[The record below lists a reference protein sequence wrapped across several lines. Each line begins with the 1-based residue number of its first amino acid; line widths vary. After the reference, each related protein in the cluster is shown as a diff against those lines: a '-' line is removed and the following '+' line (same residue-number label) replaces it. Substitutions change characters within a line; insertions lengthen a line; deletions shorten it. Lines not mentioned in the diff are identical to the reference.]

1 MRNAPAQPAAAKIL
15 RIDVARGI
23 QWVEV
28 PEAGLRLLCGCPADA
43 VKHLIKR
50 GLIVRRE
57 VNGVVAETGP
67 NAILLSDL
75 PVQNGEL
82 SNLAEFPVLQML
94 YKQGMLVP
102 GHPANSGSKPLLIGS
117 ADQVESQMRYIYR
130 GNYGLVSREE
140 IVETG
145 VSAERAAQIMRLKLA
160 FAFGRIRPT
169 QDFLDSCVVG
179 EGKVEIAPGVAL
191 HRIEPNVF
199 QITYGDET
207 VTVDLNLPRGE
218 GYECPYPLAHLRYE
232 PEYFSVIHSGE
243 GDGWDVNRPSMS
255 SIVTFQGRIYLIDAG
270 PQLAHVLT
278 ALGIGIDQ
286 VDGIFHTH
294 AHDDHFAGLAVLMR
308 AGRRIDYFAT
318 PLVRSSVA
326 KKLTC
331 LLGLEEER
339 FDDFFNIRDLAF
351 DEWNDIEGLE
361 VMPLFSPHPVENNLF
376 VFRTLSGEGYRSYAH
391 FADIA
396 SFDVLERMV
405 TEDPDKPG
413 LDRALLERVRADYL
427 TPVNVKKIDIG
438 GGMIHGAAADFRGD
452 ESRRILLAHRADSL
466 TAVEKEIGSS
476 ASFGTTDV
484 LVGGASE
491 SLRRLAFGYL
501 QAHLPGV
508 PIHQLRM
515 LLNHPVDDI
524 NPGAII
530 LREGE
535 MPTDVMLLLSGCAE
549 KIRTRDGLAGSL
561 PVGALLGDQS
571 LLNERPSLHTYR
583 ASSFLRVM
591 RLPRSL
597 FLEIVH
603 RNQLEDRRRRVADL
617 ANFLDST
624 NLFGDGLPVTVL
636 ARILDG
642 ATEHSF
648 AAGEEILNGNLHV
661 MNLIRSGVVERVIG
675 DRVLEV
681 LGPRDAFGEEG
692 AIFNVP
698 YLYRLRAVEATE
710 VIQIPRKLIGEV
722 PILRWKLL
730 EAQQDRSFRLLHDEQ
745 MADRIAWSDKLAI
758 RVSRMDRHHRIMV
771 EIANAILENIVP
783 EANHRSLVGIFDALV
798 DYTHYHCGSEE
809 KLMSVYGYPGFEEH
823 LRQHI
828 ALMQRTTEY
837 RDRVNSG
844 ELPDRAAFKRF
855 VEEDVMHH
863 FVVEDAGYAAFLN
876 SIGVY

>member
-1 MRNAPAQPAAAKIL
+1 MKIL

-28 PEAGLRLLCGCPADA
+28 PEAGLRLLCGCPADS

-57 VNGVVAETGP
+57 ANGVVSETGP

-82 SNLAEFPVLQML
+82 ANLAEFPVLQML

-102 GHPANSGSKPLLIGS
+102 GHPANSGHKPLLIGS

-140 IVETG
+140 IAETG
-145 VSAERAAQIMRLKLA
+145 VPAEQAAQMMRMKLA

-169 QDFLDSCVVG
+169 QDFLDACVVG
-179 EGKVEIAPGVAL
+179 EQPVEIAAGVGL
-191 HRIEPNVF
+191 HRLEPNVF
-199 QITYGDET
+199 RICYDGES
-207 VTVDLNLPRGE
+207 VTVDLNLARGE
-218 GYECPYPLAHLRYE
+218 SYECPYPLAHLRYE

-286 VDGIFHTH
+286 IDGIFHTH

-318 PLVRSSVA
+318 PLVRSSAA
-326 KKLTC
+326 KKLTS
-331 LLGLEEER
+331 LLGLEEEG
-339 FDDFFNIRDLAF
+339 FADFFSIRDLAF

-376 VFRTLSGEGYRSYAH
+376 VFRTLSGDGYRSYAH
-391 FADIA
+391 FADVA
-396 SFDVLERMV
+396 SFDVLERMAGAAA
-405 TEDPDKPG
+405 DQPG
-413 LDRALLERVRADYL
+413 LDPALLERARTAYL
-427 TPVNVKKIDIG
+427 TPVDVKKIDVG
-438 GGMIHGAAADFRGD
+438 GGMIHGAAADFRD
-452 ESRRILLAHRADSL
+452 DASKRILLAHRADSL
-466 TAVEKEIGSS
+466 TAAEKEIGSN

-491 SLRRLAFGYL
+491 SLRRVAFGYL
-501 QAHLPGV
+501 EAHLPGV
-508 PIHQLRM
+508 PVHQLRM
-515 LLNHPVDDI
+515 LLNHPVADV

-535 MPTDVMLLLSGCAE
+535 TPGDVMLLLSGCVE
-549 KIRTRDGLAGSL
+549 KIRTRDGLLGSL
-561 PVGALLGDQS
+561 PVGALLGDQA
-571 LLNERPSLHTYR
+571 LIDDRPSRHTYR

-597 FLEIVH
+597 FLEIVR
-603 RNQLEDRRRRVADL
+603 RNRLEDRRRRVADL
-617 ANFLDST
+617 ASFLDST
-624 NLFGDGLPVTVL
+624 NLFGDGLPARVL
-636 ARILDG
+636 GRILDG
-642 ATEHSF
+642 ATEHAF

-661 MNLIRSGVVERVIG
+661 LNLIRSGRVERVIG
-675 DRVLEV
+675 ERVLDL

-692 AIFNVP
+692 AVFNVP

-710 VIQIPRKLIGEV
+710 VIQVPRHLIDDV

-730 EAQQDRSFRLLHDEQ
+730 ETQQQRSFRLLHDEH
-745 MADRIAWSDKLAI
+745 MADRFVWSDALSV
-758 RVSRMDRHHRIMV
+758 RVARMDRHHRTMI
-771 EIANAILENIVP
+771 EIANAILENLVP
-783 EANHRSLVGIFDALV
+783 EPNHRSLVGIFDALV
-798 DYTHYHCGSEE
+798 DYTHHHFGAEE
-809 KLMSVYGYPGFEEH
+809 KLMTDYGYPGFEEH

-837 RDRVNSG
+837 RDRIRAG
-844 ELPDRAAFKRF
+844 EIPDRADFRRF
-855 VEEDVMHH
+855 FEADLIHH
-863 FVVEDAGYAAFLN
+863 FVVEDEGYASFLN